1 MRFPLA
7 FLSPILLLLPACSV
21 QESASAPAH
30 QPPRPVRAP
39 EAPAPGQPS
48 PERNYRSEEGKYT
61 VRFPKEP
68 TISNKELATTAG
80 VLKVQTAKCDAGKD
94 VVLSVSHTTY
104 PANFGD
110 VDATKILDGVRDG
123 LKGSDGEVK
132 VDKALTLGEDKVPAR
147 DVRIEAGKNGIRT
160 RLILVDRRLLQ
171 VMAVG
176 KTEALEGKAVEE
188 FFKSF
193 ELAK

>member
-1 MRFPLA
+1 MRFPIALIA
-7 FLSPILLLLPACSV
+7 PVLVLLPACHSK
-21 QESASAPAH
+21 SAETATL
-30 QPPRPVRAP
+30 QRLG
-39 EAPAPGQPS
+39 EASYQ
-48 PERNYRSEEGKYT
+48 SEEGKFS

-68 TISNKELATTAG
+68 TVTNKELATTAG

-104 PANFGD
+104 PASFGE

-123 LKGSDGEVK
+123 LKGTDGEVK
-132 VDKALTLGEDKVPAR
+132 VDKPQTLGDDRAQIR

-160 RLILVDRRLLQ
+160 RLVLVDRRLVQ

-176 KTEALEGKAVEE
+176 KSEALDGKAAEE

>member
-1 MRFPLA
+1 MKPE
-7 FLSPILLLLPACSV
+7 PAQRV
-21 QESASAPAH
+21 EKLGEASYK
-30 QPPRPVRAP
+30 
-39 EAPAPGQPS
+39 S
-48 PERNYRSEEGKYT
+48 DEGKFT

-68 TISNKELATTAG
+68 TITNKELATTAG

-110 VDATKILDGVRDG
+110 VDAAKILDGVRDG
-123 LKGSDGEVK
+123 LKGTDGEVK
-132 VDKALTLGEDKVPAR
+132 TDKAQTLGDDKAQIR

-160 RLILVDRRLLQ
+160 RLILVDRRLIQ

-176 KTEALEGKAVEE
+176 KAEALDGHAVEE

-193 ELAK
+193 ELGK